1 MRLDWKLFFA
11 LRWQV
16 LIIVLPRL
24 SLVAFNISRP
34 FLVNQAINFTDTSRL
49 CSQMMSDTGR
59 LVPWLWCIWE
69 QQ

>member
-59 LVPWLWCIWE
+59 LVPWLPLLVLS
-69 QQ
+69 